1 MKCLEDIQLL
11 MFLEGELSESEDNE
25 ILEHLELC
33 SICRRRRDDIQ
44 KDLELIQK
52 SISSLNEDGKTARVW
67 GQEPTWQNIKARS
80 FGSRK
85 EGNVMKMK
93 KFMAAAVILIAV
105 FATASIPTVQVL
117 ASNILQA
124 FRVQQVDVVT
134 ISPADMSQIERAIMR
149 GDESFDLDQYGKIDI
164 IGNSI
169 SKSIRQDELA
179 ELSFT
184 PILPR
189 DESVNQYYMEKI
201 AAIEI
206 TPKVDNLNALLKAV
220 GSEYFLPSDL
230 DGQTFRISIGDS
242 LRIEN
247 ENYQLVQ
254 GPAPVIEVPS
264 GIKVSEVAQAMV
276 GLPIWPE
283 DVKRQLE
290 AVSDWEH
297 TLLIPAHEG
306 AKKVKVRGQD
316 GVYLEENRSQLLI
329 WEDNEILYFLSSDSH
344 ADLLAI
350 AESLR

>member
-283 DVKRQLE
+283 D
-290 AVSDWEH
+290 WEH